1 MLTNNVKLYNN
12 IKLDFFHIEDAAG
25 DNLNIFNNVR
35 FIPVLNNYS
44 RFLVTFDDGTT
55 TAQGIADEALGYTF
69 SIYREIEGTN
79 NLVYVARLDEGA
91 LSVVDYGVVN
101 NTNYRY
107 YIFQED
113 DSAVSEAV
121 ISNNVQTCWWDWSLV
136 DLIPSDEDN
145 LYYVD
150 DSNIW
155 KFDLNLSSA
164 STNNT
169 MSTTVYDSLAQYP
182 KVSVGNTNYST
193 GGITCLLGSISRD
206 GSSAL
211 TYQEPAVL
219 MDLWKAFCSNG
230 RMKLLKDRKGNAYL
244 VAITSNSSQ
253 IDDILSE
260 QPNTITFNW
269 VQVGDISNTS
279 VVGM

>member
-12 IKLDFFHIEDAAG
+12 IKLDFFHIEDATG
-25 DNLNIFNNVR
+25 DNSNIFNNVR

-253 IDDILSE
+253 IDDVLSE

-279 VVGM
+279 AVGI

>member
-69 SIYREIEGTN
+69 SIYREVEGTN
-79 NLVYVARLDEGA
+79 NLIYVARLDEGS
-91 LSVVDYGVVN
+91 LSVTDYGVVN

-121 ISNNVQTCWWDWSLV
+121 ISNNVQTCWWDWSLA

-164 STNNT
+164 SMTNT

>member
-1 MLTNNVKLYNN
+1 MLTKSVKLYNN
-12 IKLDFFHIEDAAG
+12 IKLDFFHIEDATG
-25 DNLNIFNNVR
+25 DNVNIFNNIR
-35 FIPVLNNYS
+35 FVPILNNYS

-69 SIYREIEGTN
+69 SIYREVEGTN
-79 NLVYVARLDEGA
+79 NLVYVARLDEGS
-91 LSVVDYGVVN
+91 LSVTDYGVVN
-101 NTNYRY
+101 NTNYKY
-107 YIFQED
+107 YIFQEN

-121 ISNNVQTCWWDWSLV
+121 ISNNVQTCWWDWSLA

-150 DSNIW
+150 SSNIW

-164 STNNT
+164 SMTNT

-206 GSSAL
+206 GNSAL
-211 TYQEPAVL
+211 TYQEPATL
-219 MDLWKAFCSNG
+219 MDLWKAFCTNG
-230 RMKLLKDRKGNAYL
+230 RIKLLKDRKGNAYL
-244 VAITSNSSQ
+244 VSITSNSAQ
-253 IDDILSE
+253 IDDILTE

-279 VVGM
+279 VVGI

>member
-12 IKLDFFHIEDAAG
+12 IKLDFFHIEDATG

-164 STNNT
+164 STTNT
-169 MSTTVYDSLAQYP
+169 MSATVYDSLAQYP

-253 IDDILSE
+253 IDDVLSE

-279 VVGM
+279 VVGI

>member
-69 SIYREIEGTN
+69 SIYREVEGTN
-79 NLVYVARLDEGA
+79 NLIYVARLDEGS
-91 LSVVDYGVVN
+91 LSVTDYGVVN

-121 ISNNVQTCWWDWSLV
+121 ISNNVQTCWWDWSLA

-164 STNNT
+164 SMTNT

-211 TYQEPAVL
+211 TYQEPAIL

-244 VAITSNSSQ
+244 VAITNNSSQ
-253 IDDILSE
+253 IDDVLSE

-269 VQVGDISNTS
+269 VQVGDISNTAA
-279 VVGM
+279 VGI

>member
-12 IKLDFFHIEDAAG
+12 IKLDFFHIEDATG
-25 DNLNIFNNVR
+25 DNLDIFNNVR

-69 SIYREIEGTN
+69 SIYREVEGTN
-79 NLVYVARLDEGA
+79 NLIYVARLDEGS
-91 LSVVDYGVVN
+91 LSVTDYGVVN

-164 STNNT
+164 SMTNT
-169 MSTTVYDSLAQYP
+169 MSATVYDSLAQYP
-182 KVSVGNTNYST
+182 KVSVSNTNYST

>member
-25 DNLNIFNNVR
+25 DNLDIFNNVR

-91 LSVVDYGVVN
+91 LSVIDYGVVN

-121 ISNNVQTCWWDWSLV
+121 ISNNVQTCWWDWSLA

-164 STNNT
+164 SMTNT

-211 TYQEPAVL
+211 TYQEPAIL

-244 VAITSNSSQ
+244 VAITNNSSQ
-253 IDDILSE
+253 IDDVLSE

-279 VVGM
+279 AVGI

>member
-55 TAQGIADEALGYTF
+55 TAQGIVDEALGYTF
-69 SIYREIEGTN
+69 SIYREVEGTN
-79 NLVYVARLDEGA
+79 NLIYVARLDEGA
-91 LSVVDYGVVN
+91 LSIIDYGVVN

-164 STNNT
+164 SMTNT

-211 TYQEPAVL
+211 TYQEPAIL

>member
-35 FIPVLNNYS
+35 FIPILNNYS

-69 SIYREIEGTN
+69 SIYREVEGTN
-79 NLVYVARLDEGA
+79 NLIYVARLDEGS
-91 LSVVDYGVVN
+91 LSVTDYGVVN

-121 ISNNVQTCWWDWSLV
+121 ISNNVQTCWWDWSLA

-164 STNNT
+164 SMTNT

-211 TYQEPAVL
+211 TYQEPAIL

-244 VAITSNSSQ
+244 VAITNNSSQ
-253 IDDILSE
+253 IDDVLSE

-279 VVGM
+279 AVGI

>member
-69 SIYREIEGTN
+69 SIYREVEGTN
-79 NLVYVARLDEGA
+79 NLIYVARLDEGS
-91 LSVVDYGVVN
+91 LSVTDYGVVN

-121 ISNNVQTCWWDWSLV
+121 ISNNVQTCWWDWSLA

-164 STNNT
+164 SMTNT

-211 TYQEPAVL
+211 TYQEPAIL

-244 VAITSNSSQ
+244 VAITNNSSQ
-253 IDDILSE
+253 IDDVLSE

-279 VVGM
+279 AVGI

>member
-55 TAQGIADEALGYTF
+55 TAQGIVDEALGYTF
-69 SIYREIEGTN
+69 SIYREVEGTN
-79 NLVYVARLDEGA
+79 NLIYVARLDEGA
-91 LSVVDYGVVN
+91 LSIIDYGVVN

-164 STNNT
+164 SMTNT

-211 TYQEPAVL
+211 TYQEPAIL
-219 MDLWKAFCSNG
+219 MDLWKTFCSNG

-244 VAITSNSSQ
+244 VAITNNSSQ
-253 IDDILSE
+253 IDDVLSE

-279 VVGM
+279 AVGI

>member
-164 STNNT
+164 SMTNT

>member
-55 TAQGIADEALGYTF
+55 TAQGIVDEALGYTF
-69 SIYREIEGTN
+69 SIYREVEGTN
-79 NLVYVARLDEGA
+79 NLIYVARLDEGA
-91 LSVVDYGVVN
+91 LSIIDYGVVN

-121 ISNNVQTCWWDWSLV
+121 ISNNVQTCWWDWSLA

-164 STNNT
+164 SMTNT

-211 TYQEPAVL
+211 TYQEPAIL